1 MPRIPDPKMNPT
13 GERAYG
19 IVSNE
24 ENGHYDIY
32 IKRDANNSTDSR
44 YLPAGTRV
52 KVGNV
57 WPAFLLRFKN
67 KNEFLDD
74 YGNAEFKKGNII
86 KGIKNIEQFNNALNK
101 LNTLL
106 EKSDFELVTVEW
118 AEDSIKKSVIVD
130 YTDEL
135 VIHPQASNEDVKE
148 QLRDRAYTYLR
159 RA

>member
-1 MPRIPDPKMNPT
+1 MPRIPDPKMNPR
-13 GERAYG
+13 GERTYG

-24 ENGHYDIY
+24 DNGHYDIY
-32 IKRDANNSTDSR
+32 IKRDTNDSKDSR

-52 KVGNV
+52 QVGNV

-74 YGNAEFKKGNII
+74 YGNAKFEKGNII
-86 KGIKNIEQFNNALNK
+86 EGIKNFEQLKNALNE
-101 LNTLL
+101 LNNLL
-106 EKSDFELVTVEW
+106 EKSEFELVTVTW
-118 AEDSIKKSVIVD
+118 AEDSKEKPVIVD

-159 RA
+159 RE